1 MGKALSVSRLLLG
14 HDQEQRRQQRALL
27 PVVVPPY
34 SVSGE
39 ILLRLAACSTWT
51 SCSPTPGKSVAATF
65 LLRLLAAQAALIAE
79 FSFWANKRELKSYFE
94 SSS

>member
-1 MGKALSVSRLLLG
+1 MQTDITDEGGWSVLGVYQTEWAGVVVMGKALSVSRLLLG
-14 HDQEQRRQQRALL
+14 HDQEQRQQRALL

-51 SCSPTPGKSVAATF
+51 SCSPTPGKSVAARF
-65 LLRLLAAQAALIAE
+65 
-79 FSFWANKRELKSYFE
+79 F
-94 SSS
+94 